1 MKKLHAFFN
10 PRIRNLR
17 RLPIAAAL
25 VAALTLGAC
34 ATENAGSK
42 QTGGTILGAVAGG
55 LAGSAFGRGEGRL
68 VMTGLGT
75 LLGAY
80 VGSETGQSLDRA
92 DRIAAARTAQVTL
105 ESAPTGQTA
114 TWSNPDSG
122 HSGTVTPV
130 RTYQEPS
137 GAYCREYQ
145 QSVTVGGQTE
155 RAYGTA
161 CRQPDGSWKIINS

>member
-68 VMTGLGT
+68 VITGLGT

-80 VGSETGQSLDRA
+80 VGSDTGQSLDRA
-92 DRIAAARTAQVTL
+92 DLIAAARTTQVTL

-122 HSGTVTPV
+122 H
-130 RTYQEPS
+130 
-137 GAYCREYQ
+137 
-145 QSVTVGGQTE
+145 
-155 RAYGTA
+155 
-161 CRQPDGSWKIINS
+161 